1 VLPLPP
7 PPLAESSEV
16 ELDPLAMQLED
27 ERLRKAMEARLCSF
41 KADRAE
47 LRGMMTSAADS
58 SEAAVPMPH
67 RARRGRRARGEAART
82 GRGAAACAGELDAW
96 GSRMCEQPDRSHEDR
111 GDS

>member
-1 VLPLPP
+1 
-7 PPLAESSEV
+7 V

-82 GRGAAACAGELDAW
+82 G
-96 GSRMCEQPDRSHEDR
+96 
-111 GDS
+111 